1 MTQRALL
8 ETGRARSFP
17 EMRRVQQSWVA
28 CAEKRALLWLAA
40 RTPSW
45 IGSDHMTMLGLVSQ
59 IGAGACYAL
68 APWNRYALLGVI
80 ACLALNWLGDSLD
93 GTLDQLHRFSRG
105 DVQVFDDFLEQ
116 GHGVGVAGLR
126 GFPAIVIRHQ

>member
-1 MTQRALL
+1 VTQRALL

-80 ACLALNWLGDSLD
+80 AWLALNRLGDSLRWNA
-93 GTLDQLHRFSRG
+93 GTGAPTIASSLRLLCG
-105 DVQVFDDFLEQ
+105 P
-116 GHGVGVAGLR
+116 HGR
-126 GFPAIVIRHQ
+126 